1 MTDQP
6 TLVYLH
12 CLLRI
17 IQEDKRINL
26 QGQREQRRGQNV
38 YFDTTLEDG
47 MKGRVDVGL
56 REQQKLYS
64 NVEASTETAQLP

>member
-1 MTDQP
+1 MTDRP

-17 IQEDKRINL
+17 IREDKRINL
-26 QGQREQRRGQNV
+26 QGQREQRGQNV